1 MIRRTSRALLTT
13 AAAAFALAGVRAIA
27 QQPAPSLVWAPR
39 PVVLPKYTAPM
50 KPHVRLA
57 DLKARHKGEAAWR
70 ELLVDDGHSRAEY
83 VAEAAGTRVS
93 KRFHP
98 DTRQWFTVVE
108 GEIRVDIEG
117 QTPFTATR
125 GSVVQ
130 IPKQNVYALETVG
143 TAPSLRFEVNVASVK
158 TLFPTEVQPPALPG
172 VKWVQ
177 ALYTRRPAPYE
188 NGNQPHVNMY
198 EAARGAQRYTGG
210 RVIRDEHFEGL
221 LIYGYEKDLP
231 PLSPTDRG
239 HFHPESAEFWLV
251 MAGQIRYDIEGV
263 PVFVAD
269 EGDVAYVPPST
280 YHLAR
285 FAGPGPSCRF
295 SITEFANNSQLR
307 EPEPER

>member
-1 MIRRTSRALLTT
+1 MDKAIRYVVGCTLTILVSAGAGLL
-13 AAAAFALAGVRAIA
+13 A
-27 QQPAPSLVWAPR
+27 QQTPVTVWAPR
-39 PVVLPKYTAPM
+39 PVVLPKYVSPM
-50 KPHVRLA
+50 KPHVKLV
-57 DLKARHKGEAAWR
+57 DLKAKHRGDAEWR

-83 VAEAAGTRVS
+83 VSQAPGAIVS
-93 KRFHP
+93 RRFHP
-98 DTRQWFTVVE
+98 DTRQWFTVMEGQLQVE
-108 GEIRVDIEG
+108 IEG
-117 QTPFTATR
+117 QAPFTATK

-130 IPKQNVYALETVG
+130 VPKQTIYSMQTIGDV
-143 TAPSLRFEVNVASVK
+143 PSLRFEVNVANVK
-158 TLFPTEVQPPALPG
+158 TLFPVDVQPPTLPG

-177 ALYTRRPAPYE
+177 ALYTRRPAPYD

-198 EAARGAQRYTGG
+198 EAAKAAQRYTGG

-221 LIYGYEKDLP
+221 LIFGYEKDLP
-231 PLSPTDRG
+231 PLDPKDRG

-251 MAGQIRYDIEGV
+251 MTGQIRYDIEGV

-307 EPEPER
+307 EP